1 MKERAEAKIKFRKH
15 APLMKKWI
23 WVLFWLIIIQ
33 TVSDIFEQDF
43 VANWMPLVNQISEY
57 LTIVCSFL
65 YAFVLLKLSP
75 VSEGYRIAGVCFLIT
90 DVLNIIKL
98 LAESS
103 NGLKIVLSLV
113 NIILLLVALYNEY
126 MAHAFAVHG
135 IDDYLASDWEALWKW
150 YIAIE
155 AAVFVS
161 IIIISLRVLPLI
173 IVLTLIIVLLAT
185 CGLSVYKM
193 ILLYR
198 TADLFVNYKP
208 KQ

>member
-1 MKERAEAKIKFRKH
+1 M
-15 APLMKKWI
+15 
-23 WVLFWLIIIQ
+23 
-33 TVSDIFEQDF
+33 
-43 VANWMPLVNQISEY
+43 
-57 LTIVCSFL
+57 
-65 YAFVLLKLSP
+65 
-75 VSEGYRIAGVCFLIT
+75 
-90 DVLNIIKL
+90 KL
-98 LAESS
+98 LAKSS

-113 NIILLLVALYNEY
+113 IIVLALVARYNEY
-126 MAHAFAVHG
+126 MANAYAVHG

-161 IIIISLRVLPLI
+161 IIIISVRVLPLI

-185 CGLSVYKM
+185 CGFSVYKM

-208 KQ
+208 K